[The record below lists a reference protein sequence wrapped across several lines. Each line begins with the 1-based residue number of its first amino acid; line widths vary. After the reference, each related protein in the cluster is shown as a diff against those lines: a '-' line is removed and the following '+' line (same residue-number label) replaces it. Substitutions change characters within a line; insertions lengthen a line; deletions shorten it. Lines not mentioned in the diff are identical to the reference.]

1 MFWLL
6 ATFWKQE
13 KNCYNVA
20 AWCKV
25 AYATYSIQSFFSYN
39 PSKTIKDW
47 RILLALKSS
56 MENVCL
62 YIRYHVQNWTIS
74 NVFSDF
80 RHFRVAEPY
89 HIVFTPEEI
98 WCRSINFSN
107 MQEQEISI
115 YIYRRLL
122 LIVFFSLFKWTFF
135 SLSKSMS
142 QQFVKQWIL
151 IIYFNIRRV
160 VQFMPQKISHD
171 KETKIKLTN

>member
-25 AYATYSIQSFFSYN
+25 ACATYSIQSFFSYN

-47 RILLALKSS
+47 RILLALKST

-74 NVFSDF
+74 DVFSDF

-107 MQEQEISI
+107 MQEGNKNKSDKLEQQKDFKNGTNLDYSGTIS
-115 YIYRRLL
+115 YYHTSSS
-122 LIVFFSLFKWTFF
+122 F
-135 SLSKSMS
+135 LSKVHELKATS
-142 QQFVKQWIL
+142 W
-151 IIYFNIRRV
+151 
-160 VQFMPQKISHD
+160 
-171 KETKIKLTN
+171 LTSAVTYC